1 MGSHSLVFS
10 GRNKGIVKMAVLLSL
25 KKLDNEVEDKNIEI
39 ENTTNEPEKYSLDSV
54 KTYFRNLIRTNSYTV
69 GKSGKRKSPLPD
81 IVKEFFTLKNVDE
94 IETEADEESFKSPND
109 GTENLLDEHDGD
121 DYSKSLDSVNSFTN
135 LRLRLM
141 YDSLEKAEERL
152 DDLVASIEENKLSN
166 GDNSYRSFTFSC
178 DEDSIDEGCFGRLH
192 LEESEKGS
200 EEEFE
205 ILLSEDENE
214 VAEDNSFND
223 VVINHL
229 GEDQEEVKTSGVNPD
244 M

>member
-1 MGSHSLVFS
+1 
-10 GRNKGIVKMAVLLSL
+10 MAVLLSL
-25 KKLDNEVEDKNIEI
+25 KKLDNEVEDENI

-54 KTYFRNLIRTNSYTV
+54 KTYFRNLMKTNSYTV

-94 IETEADEESFKSPND
+94 METEADEESFKSPND
-109 GTENLLDEHDGD
+109 GTENLLDEHDVD
-121 DYSKSLDSVNSFTN
+121 DYSKPLDAVNSFTN

-152 DDLVASIEENKLSN
+152 EDLVANIEEDKLSI
-166 GDNSYRSFTFSC
+166 GDNSYRSFTFSF
-178 DEDSIDEGCFGRLH
+178 DEDSINEGCFGSLH
-192 LEESEKGS
+192 LDESEKGAS

-205 ILLSEDENE
+205 ILLSEDEDE
-214 VAEDNSFND
+214 VSEDNSDND
-223 VVINHL
+223 VVVNHL
-229 GEDQEEVKTSGVNPD
+229 GEDQEEVKTSGENLD

>member
-1 MGSHSLVFS
+1 
-10 GRNKGIVKMAVLLSL
+10 MAVLLSL
-25 KKLDNEVEDKNIEI
+25 KKLDNEVEDENI

-54 KTYFRNLIRTNSYTV
+54 KTYFRNLMKTNSYTV

-94 IETEADEESFKSPND
+94 METEADEESFKSPND
-109 GTENLLDEHDGD
+109 GTENLLDEHDVD
-121 DYSKSLDSVNSFTN
+121 DYSKSLDAVNSFTN

-152 DDLVASIEENKLSN
+152 DLVANIEEDKLSI
-166 GDNSYRSFTFSC
+166 GDNSYRSFTFSF
-178 DEDSIDEGCFGRLH
+178 DEDSINEGCFGSLH
-192 LEESEKGS
+192 LEESEKGAS

-214 VAEDNSFND
+214 VSGDNSDND
-223 VVINHL
+223 GVVNHL
-229 GEDQEEVKTSGVNPD
+229 GVDQEEVKTSGENLD
-244 M
+244 I

>member
-1 MGSHSLVFS
+1 
-10 GRNKGIVKMAVLLSL
+10 MAVLLSL
-25 KKLDNEVEDKNIEI
+25 KKLDNEVEDENI

-54 KTYFRNLIRTNSYTV
+54 KTYFRNLMKTNSYTV

-94 IETEADEESFKSPND
+94 METEADEESFKSPND
-109 GTENLLDEHDGD
+109 GTENLLDEHDVD
-121 DYSKSLDSVNSFTN
+121 DYSKSLDAVNSFTN

-152 DDLVASIEENKLSN
+152 EDLVANIEEDKLSI
-166 GDNSYRSFTFSC
+166 GDNSYRSFTFSF
-178 DEDSIDEGCFGRLH
+178 DEDSINEGCFGSLH
-192 LEESEKGS
+192 LEESEKGAS

-214 VAEDNSFND
+214 VSEDNSDND
-223 VVINHL
+223 VVVNHL
-229 GEDQEEVKTSGVNPD
+229 GVDQEEVKTSGGNLD
-244 M
+244 I

>member
-1 MGSHSLVFS
+1 
-10 GRNKGIVKMAVLLSL
+10 MAVLLSL
-25 KKLDNEVEDKNIEI
+25 KKLDNEVEDENI

-54 KTYFRNLIRTNSYTV
+54 KTYFRNLMKTNSYTV

-94 IETEADEESFKSPND
+94 METEADEESFKSPND
-109 GTENLLDEHDGD
+109 GTENLLDEHDVD
-121 DYSKSLDSVNSFTN
+121 DYSKSLDAVNSFTN

-152 DDLVASIEENKLSN
+152 EDLVASIEEDKFSI
-166 GDNSYRSFTFSC
+166 GDNSYRSFTFSF
-178 DEDSIDEGCFGRLH
+178 DEDSINEGCFGSLQ
-192 LEESEKGS
+192 LEESEKGAS

-205 ILLSEDENE
+205 ILLSEDEDE
-214 VAEDNSFND
+214 VSEDNSDND
-223 VVINHL
+223 VVVNHL
-229 GEDQEEVKTSGVNPD
+229 GEDQEEVKTSGENLD

>member
-1 MGSHSLVFS
+1 
-10 GRNKGIVKMAVLLSL
+10 MAVLLSL
-25 KKLDNEVEDKNIEI
+25 KKLDNEVEDENI

-54 KTYFRNLIRTNSYTV
+54 KTYFRNLMKTNSYTV

-94 IETEADEESFKSPND
+94 MEAENDEESFKSPND
-109 GTENLLDEHDGD
+109 GTENLLDEHDVAD
-121 DYSKSLDSVNSFTN
+121 YYSKSLDSVNSFTN

-141 YDSLEKAEERL
+141 YDSLEKAEERFE
-152 DDLVASIEENKLSN
+152 DLVASIDEDKLSI
-166 GDNSYRSFTFSC
+166 GDDNSYRSFTFSF
-178 DEDSIDEGCFGRLH
+178 DEDSINEGCFGSLH
-192 LEESEKGS
+192 LEESEKGAS

-214 VAEDNSFND
+214 VSEDNSDND
-223 VVINHL
+223 VVVNHL
-229 GEDQEEVKTSGVNPD
+229 GVDQEEVKTSGENLD

>member
-1 MGSHSLVFS
+1 
-10 GRNKGIVKMAVLLSL
+10 MAVLLSL
-25 KKLDNEVEDKNIEI
+25 KKLDNEVEDENI

-54 KTYFRNLIRTNSYTV
+54 KTYFRNLMKTNSYTV

-94 IETEADEESFKSPND
+94 METEADEESFKSPND

-121 DYSKSLDSVNSFTN
+121 GYSKSLDAVNSFTN

-152 DDLVASIEENKLSN
+152 EDLVASIEEDKLSI
-166 GDNSYRSFTFSC
+166 GDNSYRSFTFSF
-178 DEDSIDEGCFGRLH
+178 DEDSINEGCFGSLH
-192 LEESEKGS
+192 LEESEKGAS

-205 ILLSEDENE
+205 ILLSEDEDE
-214 VAEDNSFND
+214 VSEDNSDND
-223 VVINHL
+223 VVVNHL
-229 GEDQEEVKTSGVNPD
+229 GEDQEEVKTSGENLD
-244 M
+244 I